1 MSYYDLNDT
10 KNSVLEAQRILRR
23 LDYGENG
30 VARVKPNG
38 IFDDDTK
45 KLVIDFQRKYGLLPT
60 GIIDKE
66 TWDLL
71 HSIDEAR
78 RDAKELAR
86 AIHIF
91 PMYENYEIL
100 PNSKDNVIYVIQH
113 MLNEILNEH
122 DDFTEL
128 SFNGI
133 YDLPTQNAI
142 KSLQRK
148 GLLESNGILD
158 AKTLN
163 LLTDEYE
170 RINSRQG

>member
-1 MSYYDLNDT
+1 MSYYDLNNT

-23 LDYGENG
+23 LDYGENV

-86 AIHIF
+86 AVHIF

-100 PNSKDNVIYVIQH
+100 PNSKDNIIYVIQH

-163 LLTDEYE
+163 LLADEYE